1 MPLVDD
7 PFLITVR
14 MKQRAPD
21 PRTARTRAA
30 ILGATADLLTEEG
43 SSHVSIARIAKRA
56 GISVGS
62 VYLHFEHKDELIT
75 QLIAVAWDRH
85 ADRFAAARTAG
96 SPLDRL
102 AAFGAT
108 FLAFARDEPVAF
120 RELAL
125 REIEAPSP
133 SRVPRPSGLH
143 QHQVLLR
150 ADVAAAVDQGE
161 LAQGSVDAIYAYLL
175 GAWRGIAA
183 ELVRSG
189 SPAAGDVDDLEGLAR
204 TALLGGLQGARA
216 VS

>member
-1 MPLVDD
+1 
-7 PFLITVR
+7 
-14 MKQRAPD
+14 MKHRAPD

-30 ILGATADLLTEEG
+30 ILDATSELLTEEG

-62 VYLHFEHKDELIT
+62 VYLHFEHKDELVT

-85 ADRFAAARTAG
+85 ADRFAAARSSS

-108 FLAFARDEPVAF
+108 FLAFARDEPVAY

-143 QHQVLLR
+143 QHQALLR
-150 ADVAAAVDQGE
+150 ADVAAAIDQGD
-161 LAQGSVDAIYAYLL
+161 LSSGSVDATYAYLL

-183 ELVRSG
+183 ELVRSD
-189 SPAAGDVDDLEGLAR
+189 SPAGTDLDALETLAR
-204 TALLGGLQGARA
+204 TALLSGLGAGVIA
-216 VS
+216 G

>member
-1 MPLVDD
+1 MAPPVLV
-7 PFLITVR
+7 P

-75 QLIAVAWDRH
+75 QLIAVAWSRH
-85 ADRFAAARTAG
+85 ADRFAAVRTAG
-96 SPLDRL
+96 RPVERI
-102 AAFGAT
+102 AAFGEA

-125 REIEAPSP
+125 REIEAPSLQ
-133 SRVPRPSGLH
+133 RVPRPSGLQEH
-143 QHQVLLR
+143 QALLR
-150 ADVAAAVDQGE
+150 GDVAEAIEQGD
-161 LAQGSVDAIYAYLL
+161 LTSGSVDALHGYLI
-175 GAWRGIAA
+175 GAWRGLAA

-189 SPAAGDVDDLEGLAR
+189 TAGAMEPDDLEELAR
-204 TALLGGLQGARA
+204 TALLGGLRGAGA
-216 VS
+216 VSR